1 MRDRW
6 DYSDFRRMARGELL
20 FTEPE
25 SATMRAMLQRR
36 ERDLADVNRAFSV
49 PRDPLPCSAPTPI
62 SPFSERSSDH
72 IPGEVRDC
80 PQLAGKRPTRESG
93 ATGPKSRSAKL
104 RPYHALS
111 GQSSGRWSEALLAPL
126 QQTAPHPRPKGQSL
140 PPSLLIF
147 GMTCRT
153 LGRAHGR

>member
-49 PRDPLPCSAPTPI
+49 PRDPLP
-62 SPFSERSSDH
+62 
-72 IPGEVRDC
+72 
-80 PQLAGKRPTRESG
+80 
-93 ATGPKSRSAKL
+93 
-104 RPYHALS
+104 
-111 GQSSGRWSEALLAPL
+111 
-126 QQTAPHPRPKGQSL
+126 
-140 PPSLLIF
+140 
-147 GMTCRT
+147 
-153 LGRAHGR
+153 